1 MFGGIKQKID
11 LRCKNGLLET
21 IIDRFGADISF
32 FPDGEENFRI
42 LVDANVS
49 EGLVGWILSYADELE
64 ILSPAN
70 LRETVSDKIA
80 NLSKTYLK

>member
-1 MFGGIKQKID
+1 M
-11 LRCKNGLLET
+11 
-21 IIDRFGADISF
+21 IISTS
-32 FPDGEENFRI
+32 I